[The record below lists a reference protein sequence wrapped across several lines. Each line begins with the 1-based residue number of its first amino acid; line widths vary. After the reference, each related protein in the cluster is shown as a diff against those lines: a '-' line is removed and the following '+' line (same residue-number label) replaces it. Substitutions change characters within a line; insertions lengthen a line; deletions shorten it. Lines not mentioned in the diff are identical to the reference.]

1 MDFELIWEIYQE
13 IGHAIRVGDSW
24 LARINVSIPNFLAQ
38 KDFPSIV
45 LPLQRVLPEATTAP
59 KEKIASSRL
68 SLKKEIDKFHFEEE
82 ETQRAQVVHISDA
95 EDEPD
100 RHSGVHA
107 PILVIA
113 HPDSTF
119 EEEEDEMALTRGNK
133 GLRDLMARRNKGSTS
148 KEVPKPQVPPI
159 LPPPP
164 PLLPTELKLHAIPNL
179 KKKRLM
185 QELEEREVAPQK
197 GTKQ

>member
-1 MDFELIWEIYQE
+1 M
-13 IGHAIRVGDSW
+13 
-24 LARINVSIPNFLAQ
+24 
-38 KDFPSIV
+38 
-45 LPLQRVLPEATTAP
+45 
-59 KEKIASSRL
+59 
-68 SLKKEIDKFHFEEE
+68 
-82 ETQRAQVVHISDA
+82 
-95 EDEPD
+95 
-100 RHSGVHA
+100 
-107 PILVIA
+107 IA

-133 GLRDLMARRNKGSTS
+133 GLRDLMATRNKGSTS